1 MFALQQR
8 HQKKDMESHK
18 TIKGFTGI
26 VILSLLLVF
35 STGCGRKGPPSAP
48 DTPQLPVAGDV
59 RAEQVNG
66 HVSLIWSLSE
76 GARKYSDSIAGFY
89 VYRADVSI
97 RLADCE
103 NCPRRFRQV
112 GAVAFRRGSEIPEKW
127 RFDDSPPKDTA
138 CFYIIRSFRA
148 SGALGP
154 ESETL
159 RIVME

>member
-1 MFALQQR
+1 
-8 HQKKDMESHK
+8 MESQK
-18 TIKGFTGI
+18 SIKGFAGI

-35 STGCGRKGPPSAP
+35 STGCGRKGSPAAP

-66 HVSLIWSLSE
+66 HVSLFWSLSE
-76 GARKYSDSIAGFY
+76 EARKYTDSIAGFY
-89 VYRADVSI
+89 VYRADVSM

-112 GAVAFRRGSEIPEKW
+112 GAVAFRQGAEIPERW

-138 CFYIIRSFRA
+138 CFYNIRSFRT

-159 RIVME
+159 RIVIKY